1 MSTQIG
7 VWLTSLLFFNGIDD
21 NADGYC
27 RAEGYGWVFLKKLS
41 DAVRDGNPVLAVIP
55 SSAVHQNQNLTP
67 LFVPNVPSLSTLF
80 GDVLRKA
87 KVDPRDVSLVE
98 AHGTGTPVG
107 DPAEYDSIR
116 RILGGV
122 VTGRHKKLP
131 IGSVKGH
138 IGHTEGAS
146 GVLALIKVIMMMRG
160 SFIPPQASFN
170 KMNHHIDVRPDDMM
184 EVVTKLR
191 PWDEE
196 HKIAL
201 LNNYG
206 ACGSNASLIVAQPPK
221 PLTAGHTACATDDE
235 NSSYPF
241 WIPGFDARAI
251 SAYAAKVAQWYDTL
265 PGTKDFS
272 TLANMSFAAN
282 KQSNRGLAQGLV
294 FSCRSLKE
302 LEGKLEQASSAI
314 SVKDTTALT
323 KVGIAAIRAERPV
336 ILCFGGQVSTFVG
349 LDRNF
354 YNRIAIFRH
363 YLDAC
368 DTVVTESCG
377 LDSIYPDIFL
387 QQPVQD
393 TIKLQIMLFAMQYAC
408 AKAWMDCGLEGK
420 IAAVVG
426 HSFGE
431 ITALCVAGVL
441 SLGDTVKLVAARAKL
456 VRDAWGS
463 DPGAMIAVEAD
474 EALVRDL
481 LKEANYAAG
490 SNSDGTADI
499 ACYNG
504 PRSFTIAGSTADVE
518 SIQKTLASSPRF
530 TTAGIKSKRLN
541 VTNAFHSS
549 LVEKLVD
556 DLGRVGK
563 NLTFHKP
570 RIPVERATEE
580 ASNSD
585 AMDWTFVPNHMRKPV
600 FFNHAVQR
608 LAKRY
613 PRAIFLEAGSNS
625 TITVMAAKA
634 LAQSNALEQH
644 YQAISITNT
653 STGFNAL
660 TDATVALW
668 KQGLRVAFWAHHQS
682 QTLEYAPLLLP
693 PYQFDKSPASRHWLP
708 VPSPLAAVEKA
719 AEALLQQHSGNSL
732 RHQVEQFKPLT
743 LWDFLGYKDKKQ
755 KTARFRINTESEQ
768 YQCFFAGHL
777 IAQTAPICPGTLECD
792 VAIEAL
798 FSLNPSWKEE
808 GMQPVMRDCK
818 YIA

>member
-1 MSTQIG
+1 M
-7 VWLTSLLFFNGIDD
+7 
-21 NADGYC
+21 
-27 RAEGYGWVFLKKLS
+27 
-41 DAVRDGNPVLAVIP
+41 IP

-116 RILGGV
+116 RTLGGA
-122 VTGRHKKLP
+122 VTGRQKKLP

-160 SFIPPQASFN
+160 SFIPPQASYQ

-184 EVVTKLR
+184 EVVTKLKS
-191 PWDEE
+191 WEEE

-221 PLTAGHTACATDDE
+221 PLTAVHARCAPNEE
-235 NSSYPF
+235 NSAYPF

-251 SAYAAKVAQWYDTL
+251 SAYAAKVAEWCRTTPSAND
-265 PGTKDFS
+265 S
-272 TLANMSFAAN
+272 TTMANLSFAVN
-282 KQSNRGLAQGLV
+282 RQSNRGLAQGLV
-294 FSCRSLKE
+294 FSCRSPTE
-302 LEGKLEQASSAI
+302 LEAKLEQAA
-314 SVKDTTALT
+314 SVVSTKDATALT
-323 KVGIAAIRAERPV
+323 KVGITPIRAERPV

-349 LDRNF
+349 LDRKL
-354 YNRIAIFRH
+354 YDRVAIIRH
-363 YLDAC
+363 HLDAC
-368 DTVVTESCG
+368 DAVVTGSCG
-377 LDSIYPDIFL
+377 LGSIYPDIFS

-393 TIKLQIMLFAMQYAC
+393 TVKLQTMLFAMQYAC
-408 AKAWMDCGLEGK
+408 AKAWMECGLEGK

-441 SLGDTVKLVAARAKL
+441 SLQDAFKLVAARAKL
-456 VRDAWGS
+456 VRDAWGADS
-463 DPGAMIAVEAD
+463 GAMIAVEAD

-481 LKEANYAAG
+481 LKEASHAA
-490 SNSDGTADI
+490 DGTAGI

-504 PRSFTIAGSTADVE
+504 PRTFTLAGSTAAVDA
-518 SIQKTLASSPRF
+518 IQKTLSSSPKF
-530 TTAGIKSKRLN
+530 STAGIKSKRLN
-541 VTNAFHSS
+541 VTNAFHST

-563 NLTFHKP
+563 SLTFHKST
-570 RIPVERATEE
+570 IPVERATEV
-580 ASNSD
+580 ANSD
-585 AMDWTFVPNHMRKPV
+585 VPDWTFVPEHMRQPV
-600 FFNHAVQR
+600 FFHHAVQR

-613 PRAIFLEAGSNS
+613 PRAVFLEAGSNS
-625 TITVMAAKA
+625 TITIMAAKA
-634 LAQSNALEQH
+634 LAQNNALEHH

-660 TDATVALW
+660 TDATIALW
-668 KQGLRVAFWAHHQS
+668 KQGLRVAFWAHHQQ

-708 VPSPLAAVEKA
+708 VPSPLEAVEEA
-719 AEALLQQHSGNSL
+719 AEALLRKQQSGDGL
-732 RHQVEQFKPLT
+732 KHQAQQSKPLT
-743 LWDFLGYKDKKQ
+743 LWDFLGYQDKKQ

-768 YQCFFAGHL
+768 YQSFFTGHL

-792 VAIEAL
+792 ISIEAL
-798 FSLNPSWKEE
+798 FSLQPSWKER
-808 GMQPVMRDCK
+808 GMQPIMRDCK
-818 YIA
+818 

>member
-1 MSTQIG
+1 MIPIQTA
-7 VWLTSLLFFNGIDD
+7 LDD

-87 KVDPRDVSLVE
+87 KVDPRDISLVE

-116 RILGGV
+116 RILGGA
-122 VTGRHKKLP
+122 VTGRQKKLP

-160 SFIPPQASFN
+160 AFIPPQASFK
-170 KMNHHIDVRPDDMM
+170 KMNHHIDVRADDMM
-184 EVVTKLR
+184 EVVTNLK

-196 HKIAL
+196 HKVAL

-206 ACGSNASLIVAQPPK
+206 ACGSNASLIVAQPPR
-221 PLTAGHTACATDDE
+221 PLTVGHASRAPDDE

-251 SAYAAKVAQWYDTL
+251 SAYASKLAQWHRTL
-265 PGTKDFS
+265 PSAKDIN
-272 TLANMSFAAN
+272 TLANMSFAVN
-282 KQSNRGLAQGLV
+282 RQSNRGLAQGLV
-294 FSCRSLKE
+294 FSCRSPAE
-302 LEGKLEQASSAI
+302 LDDKLEQAASVI
-314 SVKDTTALT
+314 SEKNATALA
-323 KVGIAAIRAERPV
+323 KVGITAIRAERPV

-349 LDRNF
+349 LDRKL
-354 YNRIAIFRH
+354 YDRVPILRH
-363 YLDAC
+363 HLDAC
-368 DTVVTESCG
+368 DAILTGSCG
-377 LDSIYPDIFL
+377 LGSIYPDIFS

-393 TIKLQIMLFAMQYAC
+393 TVKLQTMLFAMQYAC

-441 SLGDTVKLVAARAKL
+441 SLQDAFKLVAARAKL
-456 VRDAWGS
+456 VRDAWGT

-481 LKEANYAAG
+481 LRQASHVAG
-490 SNSDGTADI
+490 SGPHETANI

-504 PRSFTIAGSTADVE
+504 PRSFTLAGSTAAIDC
-518 SIQKTLASSPRF
+518 IQKTLTSSPEF
-530 TTAGIKSKRLN
+530 STAGIKTKRLN
-541 VTNAFHSS
+541 VTNAFHST

-556 DLGRVGK
+556 DLGRVGES
-563 NLTFHKP
+563 LTFHKP
-570 RIPVERATEE
+570 TIPVERATEE
-580 ASNSD
+580 ASISETL
-585 AMDWTFVPNHMRKPV
+585 DWKFVPKHMRQPV

-613 PRAIFLEAGSNS
+613 PRAVFLEAGSNS

-634 LAQSNALEQH
+634 LAQSNPLEHH
-644 YQAISITNT
+644 YQAMSITNT

-660 TDATVALW
+660 TDATVTLW
-668 KQGLRVAFWAHHQS
+668 KQGIRVAFWAHHQQ

-719 AEALLQQHSGNSL
+719 AEALLQQHSGDGQ
-732 RHQVEQFKPLT
+732 RHQVEQSKPLT
-743 LWDFLGYKDKKQ
+743 LWNFLGYQDKKQ
-755 KTARFRINTESEQ
+755 KTARFRINTESDQ
-768 YQCFFAGHL
+768 YQSFFTGHL

-792 VAIEAL
+792 IAIEAL
-798 FSLNPSWKEE
+798 FSLDPSWKEE
-808 GMQPVMRDCK
+808 GRQPVMRDCK
-818 YIA
+818 